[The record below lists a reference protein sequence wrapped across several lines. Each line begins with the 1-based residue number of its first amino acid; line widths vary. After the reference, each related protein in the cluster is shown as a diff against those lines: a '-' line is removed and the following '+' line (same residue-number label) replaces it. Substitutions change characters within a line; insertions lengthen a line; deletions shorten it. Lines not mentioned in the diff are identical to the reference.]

1 MSSEK
6 SSRSK
11 EILKC
16 GRDTQYFLYNYAK
29 VDHPTRGMVPFKTY
43 PFQDDLLKEF
53 VEHKYNVILKARQLG
68 ISTIVA
74 GYVAWFTM
82 YHKDKNVLIMATK
95 RDTAI
100 NLLLKIKLILKS
112 VPTKVKLANVT
123 TDNRTSLELSNGSK
137 IKAIST
143 SSDAGRSEALSLLV
157 IDEAAHIENMEE
169 LWTGL
174 YSTLSTGGS
183 CIALSTPNGVGN
195 WFHKTCIDAEE
206 KKNNFQLTT
215 LPWHVHPERD
225 QEWFEEITV
234 NSSQKDV
241 AQEHLCNFNMSGETV
256 IDGKDIDAMESLI
269 AEPEYKTWFDR
280 NYHIWEK
287 YNPEKTYLLVADV
300 ARGDGK
306 DYSAF
311 HIIDTI
317 EMTQVAEYQGKLEID
332 HFADLLLSAG
342 SEYGECM
349 IAIETNNLGYAVA
362 QKLVDAKYPNIF
374 YSSKGSNNYVEPYMA
389 ENMANVVPGFTT
401 SNKSRPLIVAKLEE
415 SIRNKF
421 LTIRSLR
428 LVNELR
434 TFIYNNKRPEAMKGY
449 NDDLVMS
456 MAIACYIR
464 DTTMALNYRS
474 SDYNKALAGSF
485 TISRTSLNTA
495 IPGMLSYEA
504 DKRRKAMREKE
515 RKAQEDMSKYNWI
528 YKK

>member
-206 KKNNFQLTT
+206 KKNNFKITT

-225 QEWFEEITV
+225 QAWFEEITV

-256 IDGKDIDAMESLI
+256 LM
-269 AEPEYKTWFDR
+269 
-280 NYHIWEK
+280 
-287 YNPEKTYLLVADV
+287 
-300 ARGDGK
+300 
-306 DYSAF
+306 
-311 HIIDTI
+311 
-317 EMTQVAEYQGKLEID
+317 
-332 HFADLLLSAG
+332 
-342 SEYGECM
+342 
-349 IAIETNNLGYAVA
+349 
-362 QKLVDAKYPNIF
+362 AKIL
-374 YSSKGSNNYVEPYMA
+374 MQW
-389 ENMANVVPGFTT
+389 
-401 SNKSRPLIVAKLEE
+401 
-415 SIRNKF
+415 
-421 LTIRSLR
+421 
-428 LVNELR
+428 
-434 TFIYNNKRPEAMKGY
+434 
-449 NDDLVMS
+449 
-456 MAIACYIR
+456 
-464 DTTMALNYRS
+464 
-474 SDYNKALAGSF
+474 KA
-485 TISRTSLNTA
+485 
-495 IPGMLSYEA
+495 
-504 DKRRKAMREKE
+504 
-515 RKAQEDMSKYNWI
+515 
-528 YKK
+528 